1 MPWAFLH
8 KTWWVW
14 RALRPLRL
22 TATSKHKLEFK
33 LNFQNNHIHCFGLFC
48 FFSTGLHV
56 FNDPG
61 CVVQIISAGVL
72 FLFFFCLFFLFVS
85 CFFHFIFSPR
95 MHWNQLEAFHKTYT
109 DSWVNCYIKKIFMI
123 CLLIFDLHELK
134 LLIAIVQERINSPM
148 LNSNETKP
156 KSQSLKVSTRVNT
169 SYCSCW
175 NYNTELQIC
184 ISFSFFFF
192 FKSLRCQEIRK

>member
-1 MPWAFLH
+1 
-8 KTWWVW
+8 
-14 RALRPLRL
+14 
-22 TATSKHKLEFK
+22 
-33 LNFQNNHIHCFGLFC
+33 
-48 FFSTGLHV
+48 
-56 FNDPG
+56 
-61 CVVQIISAGVL
+61 
-72 FLFFFCLFFLFVS
+72 
-85 CFFHFIFSPR
+85 
-95 MHWNQLEAFHKTYT
+95 
-109 DSWVNCYIKKIFMI
+109 MI

-192 FKSLRCQEIRK
+192 LNHCAVRKSENNVMHSYMT